1 MFEIE
6 TTDLFDKWRNKL
18 KDLVAKDRIRA
29 RLVLMS
35 RGILGDTRPV
45 GEGVFEARI
54 HHGAGYRLYFIN
66 KGNKIILLL
75 CGGDKSTQEADIK
88 KAHNLAKEV

>member
-6 TTDLFDKWRNKL
+6 TTEVFDKWRDKL
-18 KDLVAKDRIRA
+18 KDTEAKDRIRA

-35 RGILGDTRPV
+35 RGILGDTKPV
-45 GEGVFEARI
+45 GNGVFEARI

-66 KGNKIILLL
+66 
-75 CGGDKSTQEADIK
+75 
-88 KAHNLAKEV
+88 

>member
-6 TTDLFDKWRNKL
+6 TTEFFDKWRNKL
-18 KDLVAKDRIRA
+18 KDPVAKDRIRA

-35 RGILGDTRPV
+35 RGILGDTKSV

-54 HHGAGYRLYFIN
+54 HYGVGYRLYFMN

-75 CGGDKSTQEADIK
+75 CGGDKNTQEADIK
-88 KAHNLAKEV
+88 KAHDLAEEV